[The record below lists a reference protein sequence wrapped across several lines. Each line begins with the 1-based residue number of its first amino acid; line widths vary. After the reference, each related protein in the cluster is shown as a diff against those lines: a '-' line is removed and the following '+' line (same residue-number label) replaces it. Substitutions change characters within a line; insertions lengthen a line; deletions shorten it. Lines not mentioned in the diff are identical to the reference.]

1 MHKTDILDVV
11 ARKLAP
17 FILLFGCYL
26 ITYGHLSPGGGFQG
40 GVVLASGI
48 MLLLLAKGVEPIQ
61 ELFPEQTVS
70 FVEVFG
76 FFCFLAIG
84 LVGFLVSGHFLD
96 NVFPVGT
103 VDETPHA
110 GFIFLLN
117 LIIGCKVGAGMT
129 LLCYYVLKDD

>member
-26 ITYGHLSPGGGFQG
+26 ITYGHFSPGGGFQG

-48 MLLLLAKGVEPIQ
+48 ILLLLSKGVVSVQ
-61 ELFPEQTVS
+61 ELFPARAINL
-70 FVEVFG
+70 VEIFG
-76 FFCFLAIG
+76 FLGFLAIG
-84 LVGFLVSGHFLD
+84 LTGFFFKGDFLD
-96 NVFPVGT
+96 NIFPVET
-103 VDETPHA
+103 VDEVPHA

-117 LIIGCKVGAGMT
+117 LIIGLKVGAGIT
-129 LLCYYVLKDD
+129 LLCYYLLKDE

>member
-1 MHKTDILDVV
+1 MHKTDILDVI

-48 MLLLLAKGVEPIQ
+48 MLLLLSKGVASVQ
-61 ELFPEQTVS
+61 ELFPTRAIDL
-70 FVEVFG
+70 VEVLGFLAFLTVGLTG
-76 FFCFLAIG
+76 FFFRG
-84 LVGFLVSGHFLD
+84 DFLD
-96 NVFPVGT
+96 NIFPVGA
-103 VDETPHA
+103 VEEVPHA

-117 LIIGCKVGAGMT
+117 LIIGFKVGAGMT
-129 LLCYYVLKDD
+129 LLCYYLLKDE